1 MKENG
6 LEISAAGGVFHFKVA
21 IDSVQL
27 IPKLL
32 KSEAAVGEP
41 DTEPPDQLTISG
53 VSPKYNSFFVSGV
66 SPIISNISF
75 LTCMQSFKARID
87 RKLSIILVST
97 EWVHWLAS
105 NSVMELH
112 RKVRFAS

>member
-1 MKENG
+1 M
-6 LEISAAGGVFHFKVA
+6 HA
-21 IDSVQL
+21 IDSAKF

-87 RKLSIILVST
+87 RKLSIVLVST
-97 EWVHWLAS
+97 ESIISIVKQQVHQVQPIVKLDGI
-105 NSVMELH
+105 LLP
-112 RKVRFAS
+112 